1 MARQFSIERR
11 RNSWLFLV
19 VGLLCVVGVAA
30 AALLARNADAWVYVE
45 QAPDRFFRIF
55 NARGNEYFFLL
66 GLLLIFWAQALKRQW
81 ILATISVLIGAW
93 WLVFSESLVFWLTG
107 LGADS
112 FSEAQ
117 DFDFSEAIFFVGT
130 LSSILSPIF
139 PFRRLIVYV
148 VLGVVLLWSLER
160 ARRALGVSRPVF
172 LRILQASGFLIIV
185 LTLGS
190 IAAKTFR
197 SAVDNTAL
205 YRQATENF
213 NHSIKPVTFNNRLK
227 VVVYIGESTS
237 AMNFGIYGYPRA
249 TTPEL
254 QRLRSEN
261 PGLLVF
267 DHVMA
272 TYTHTSQSLLET
284 LSIGLDPKQDVI
296 PILSRQR
303 LSLVDLLAESHVP
316 TFLLS
321 NQGETGTWN
330 MASRIVF
337 RKAER
342 TYSVQSGA
350 AGNAD
355 YKIAR
360 PDDLSFFTPQLD
372 ALLGKLPVDSPA
384 AIFLHSY
391 AGHGTVDG
399 YIGALPPAFRDKV
412 DDFLTNRMPV
422 QIFGDVVNQPL
433 VTKLTEGV
441 EQYDSA
447 MRYVDFA
454 ISQVIAQVSKVDQ
467 PVVYIYFSDH
477 GESSF
482 TASGHESSRFKLE
495 MGRVPF
501 VMYFN
506 SAARRQYPDLFAK
519 YRDLA
524 ASGAISTLAQ
534 VPATIIDLLGGRSQV
549 AAELPS
555 LTGVVGEP
563 AAGQTRAVVV
573 RSTSSGDTFVSLSG
587 AESITS
593 PLAQD
598 GKLTNAADDATR
610 VYVAREMRALAPTLL
625 CYGNANTLAAA
636 LRGAYAA
643 QCVGIG
649 LLHHGADGFTTNLGQ
664 GKPLGPDLASM
675 LRITATRNTML
686 WADATSAGL
695 PGSCEALGRALT
707 SDGQAARRVVAFPP
721 GAPAPGTP
729 LMDCASHLHKLG
741 LRVALQVDT
750 GPLLACASNSSAS
763 AGVCASLDADLQA
776 TIASGNFTDLAY
788 EQRGQA
794 GMRKLK
800 SAMSLPQTLTGVAAP
815 ELLSIKPGSLYRVVV
830 NPVDA
835 NTVR

>member
-1 MARQFSIERR
+1 MAFQVPIERQGNR
-11 RNSWLFLV
+11 RLFLI
-19 VGLLCVVGVAA
+19 VGLLCVVVFGVALA
-30 AALLARNADAWVYVE
+30 LARNTDAWVYVQ
-45 QAPDRFFRIF
+45 QAPDRFVRVFD
-55 NARGNEYFFLL
+55 ARGNEYFFLL
-66 GLLLIFWAQALKRQW
+66 GLLLIFWVQILKRRW

-117 DFDFSEAIFFVGT
+117 DFDLGEAIFFVGT
-130 LSSILSPIF
+130 LPSVLSPIF
-139 PFRRLIVYV
+139 PFRRLLIYIF
-148 VLGVVLLWSLER
+148 LGVVLLWSLGR
-160 ARRALGVSRPVF
+160 ARCALGVSKPVF
-172 LRILQASGFLIIV
+172 LRALQLSGFLIIV

-190 IAAKTFR
+190 IAATTFR

-213 NHSIKPVTFNNRLK
+213 DHSIKPVTFSNSIK

-249 TTPEL
+249 TTPQL

-267 DHVMA
+267 DNVMA
-272 TYTHTSQSLLET
+272 TYTHTSQSLLEA
-284 LSIGLDPKQDVI
+284 LSIGLDPQQDVI

-303 LSLVDLLAESHVP
+303 LSLVDLLAESQVP

-342 TYSVQSGA
+342 TYSVASGA

-372 ALLGKLPVDSPA
+372 KLLRKLPVDSPA

-399 YIGALPPAFRDKV
+399 YIGALPSAFRGKV

-433 VTKLTEGV
+433 MTQLVEGV

-447 MRYVDFA
+447 IRYVDFA
-454 ISQVIAQVSKVDQ
+454 ISEIIAQVSRVDQ

-482 TASGHESSRFKLE
+482 TASGHESSRFRLE
-495 MGRVPF
+495 MGRIPF

-506 SAARRQYPDLFAK
+506 TAARKQYPDLFAK

-524 ASGAISTLAQ
+524 AGSAISTLAQ
-534 VPATIIDLLGGRSQV
+534 VPATIINLLGGTSQA
-549 AAELPS
+549 AAELPN
-555 LTGVVGEP
+555 LTGVVGET
-563 AAGQTRAVVV
+563 AAGKTPPVLV
-573 RSTSSGDTFVSLSG
+573 RSTSAGDTFVSLSG
-587 AESITS
+587 VDSITS

-636 LRGAYAA
+636 LRGVHAA
-643 QCVGIG
+643 QCLGIG
-649 LLHHGADGFTTNLGQ
+649 LVRSGTDAFSTNLGK
-664 GKPLGPDLASM
+664 GKPPGPDLASI
-675 LRITATRNTML
+675 LRIAATRDTAL
-686 WADATSAGL
+686 WVDATSAGL

-707 SDGQAARRVVAFPP
+707 SDGQAAKRMVGFPP
-721 GAPAPGTP
+721 GSPAPGTP
-729 LMDCASHLHKLG
+729 MMECASRLRKLG

-750 GPLLACASNSSAS
+750 GPLLACASDSGTSAN
-763 AGVCASLDADLQA
+763 VCDSLDADLKA
-776 TIASGNFTDLAY
+776 TMASGNFTDLAY

-794 GMRKLK
+794 AIRKLK
-800 SAMSLPQTLTGVAAP
+800 SATSLPQTLTGVAAP
-815 ELLSIKPGSLYRVVV
+815 DLLSIAPGSFYMVVV
-830 NPVDA
+830 NPVDI